1 MKPKRLS
8 WPQSLEGLAW
18 LLPSARH
25 DLRDRKVARGGRECF
40 GMMTVVMLA
49 TAIVI
54 GHSIS
59 SRTELPHLLHGCFQ
73 RTKKV
78 VLLAVKMMSNDVDA
92 SWRG

>member
-1 MKPKRLS
+1 
-8 WPQSLEGLAW
+8 
-18 LLPSARH
+18 
-25 DLRDRKVARGGRECF
+25 
-40 GMMTVVMLA
+40 MMTVVVLA

-78 VLLAVKMMSNDVDA
+78 VLLAVNMMSDDVDA
-92 SWRG
+92 SRLG

>member
-1 MKPKRLS
+1 MGWSPCVHF
-8 WPQSLEGLAW
+8 QIAVNVD
-18 LLPSARH
+18 A
-25 DLRDRKVARGGRECF
+25 CF
-40 GMMTVVMLA
+40 KMMTVIMLA
-49 TAIVI
+49 TAMVI

>member
-1 MKPKRLS
+1 
-8 WPQSLEGLAW
+8 
-18 LLPSARH
+18 
-25 DLRDRKVARGGRECF
+25 
-40 GMMTVVMLA
+40 MMTVIMLT
-49 TAIVI
+49 TAMVT

-59 SRTELPHLLHGCFQ
+59 SRTELPHQLHRCFQ

>member
-1 MKPKRLS
+1 
-8 WPQSLEGLAW
+8 
-18 LLPSARH
+18 
-25 DLRDRKVARGGRECF
+25 
-40 GMMTVVMLA
+40 MTTVIMLA
-49 TAIVI
+49 TAMVI

-92 SWRG
+92 SRRGYGDRVYAPAQRL

>member
-1 MKPKRLS
+1 M
-8 WPQSLEGLAW
+8 
-18 LLPSARH
+18 PSARH
-25 DLRDRKVARGGRECF
+25 DLRDPKVARGGRECF
-40 GMMTVVMLA
+40 GRMTVIMMA
-49 TAIVI
+49 TAMVI
-54 GHSIS
+54 GHSTS

>member
-1 MKPKRLS
+1 
-8 WPQSLEGLAW
+8 
-18 LLPSARH
+18 
-25 DLRDRKVARGGRECF
+25 
-40 GMMTVVMLA
+40 MMTVIMLA

-92 SWRG
+92 SWRGQGDRKYTPAQHL

>member
-1 MKPKRLS
+1 MTT
-8 WPQSLEGLAW
+8 
-18 LLPSARH
+18 
-25 DLRDRKVARGGRECF
+25 VI
-40 GMMTVVMLA
+40 MMA
-49 TAIVI
+49 TAMVI

-92 SWRG
+92 SWHG

>member
-1 MKPKRLS
+1 M
-8 WPQSLEGLAW
+8 
-18 LLPSARH
+18 PSARH
-25 DLRDRKVARGGRECF
+25 DLRDPKVARGGRECF
-40 GMMTVVMLA
+40 GMTTVIMLA
-49 TAIVI
+49 TAMVI